1 MKKHIRKYDVVL
13 VDLTGAKGHMQT
25 GIRPAV
31 VVQNGYACTFSDNVT
46 IMPLTSVMKNLD
58 LPTHSLIRKG
68 EDNSLAAD
76 SVLLGEQMT
85 LVPRHCVMKKIG
97 SIANPA
103 DKAEVKRVYLAIFG
117 ED

>member
-1 MKKHIRKYDVVL
+1 MNISKYDVVL
-13 VDLTGAKGHMQT
+13 VDLNGARGHMQT

-46 IMPLTSVMKNLD
+46 IMPLTSVMKNMD

-85 LVPRHCVMKKIG
+85 LVPRHCVRRKIG
-97 SIANPA
+97 SIRNSA
-103 DKAEVKRVYLAIFG
+103 DKAEVKRVYMANFG
-117 ED
+117 DD